1 MTSETRKYEAS
12 TDGLRELVLVVT
24 DDDRRTVPLRGRRL
38 TIGRDASND
47 VVLDD
52 RYVSGRHCRV
62 EEVAGV
68 YRVEDLGSSNGTRLN
83 GVRVEQGYLDAGD
96 HIGVGRAVLVCVDLH
111 GDRSTSRGTGGL
123 VGASIPMR
131 QVLRFLSR
139 FASRETPVLVEGET
153 GTGKELAAH
162 AVHQLSRRRDKP
174 FVAVNCGALSPELA
188 MSELFGHEAGSFTG
202 AMSRHRGAFEQAG
215 GGTLFLDEVGE
226 LPLVVQAALLRV
238 LETGCVR
245 RVGAERETTTDVRLV
260 AATNR
265 ELMAEVRRGRFRQD
279 LYHRLAVLRV
289 RMPALRERPDDLP
302 ELARVLLERS
312 GSRQVLS
319 DDALAVLRGHDWA
332 GNVRELR
339 NVLEHASAMAEG
351 DTITARDICFDTAAA
366 TPSQEL
372 TVLQQAIVHH
382 GSIAAAARELG
393 LPRTTLRDRL
403 YRLGGQAHDP
413 G

>member
-123 VGASIPMR
+123 VGASMPMR
-131 QVLRFLSR
+131 QVLRFLTR

-319 DDALAVLRGHDWA
+319 DDALAALRGHDWT

>member
-174 FVAVNCGALSPELA
+174 FVAVNCGALSPELV

>member
-1 MTSETRKYEAS
+1 
-12 TDGLRELVLVVT
+12 
-24 DDDRRTVPLRGRRL
+24 
-38 TIGRDASND
+38 
-47 VVLDD
+47 
-52 RYVSGRHCRV
+52 
-62 EEVAGV
+62 
-68 YRVEDLGSSNGTRLN
+68 
-83 GVRVEQGYLDAGD
+83 
-96 HIGVGRAVLVCVDLH
+96 
-111 GDRSTSRGTGGL
+111 
-123 VGASIPMR
+123 
-131 QVLRFLSR
+131 
-139 FASRETPVLVEGET
+139 
-153 GTGKELAAH
+153 
-162 AVHQLSRRRDKP
+162 
-174 FVAVNCGALSPELA
+174 
-188 MSELFGHEAGSFTG
+188 
-202 AMSRHRGAFEQAG
+202 MSRHRGAFEQAG

-319 DDALAVLRGHDWA
+319 DDALAALRGHDWT